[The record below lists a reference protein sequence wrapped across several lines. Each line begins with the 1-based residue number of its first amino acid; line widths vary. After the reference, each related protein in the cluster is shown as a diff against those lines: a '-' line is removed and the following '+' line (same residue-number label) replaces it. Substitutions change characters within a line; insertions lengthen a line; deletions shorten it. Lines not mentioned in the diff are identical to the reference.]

1 MAASRANNLI
11 LLLVLCASGS
21 AFGAP
26 SRVCELAV
34 KRGGLLEY
42 AVQVAPD
49 KDGSRTVKTDI
60 DLDGSAD
67 ELRWF
72 DSGSGSMLPADN
84 SALTLRLTSNG
95 KSFALEQQRLTV
107 VKFESRYYVVTT
119 RFETRLGPWYRD
131 VFAVT
136 QKGITE
142 ICSFEGKGQGPD
154 A

>member
-1 MAASRANNLI
+1 MTASRANNQSLV
-11 LLLVLCASGS
+11 LVLCASGS

-26 SRVCELAV
+26 SHVCDLAI

-49 KDGSRTVKTDI
+49 RNGSRTVKADI

-72 DSGSGSMLPADN
+72 DPGSGSTIPADN
-84 SALTLRLTSNG
+84 SILTLTLTSNG
-95 KSFALEQQRLTV
+95 KSFTLEQQRLSV

-119 RFETRLGPWYRD
+119 RFESELGPWYRD

-136 QKGITE
+136 QDGITE
-142 ICSFEGKGQGPD
+142 ICSFEGKGQGP
-154 A
+154 